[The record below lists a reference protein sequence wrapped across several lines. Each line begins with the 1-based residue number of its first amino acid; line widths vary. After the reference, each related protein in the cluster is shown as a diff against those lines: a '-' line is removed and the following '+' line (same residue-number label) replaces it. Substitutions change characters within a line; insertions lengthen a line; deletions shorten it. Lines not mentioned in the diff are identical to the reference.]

1 LKSKIKRLK
10 HLKLYQYIKKG
21 LIVGSIVVFVMCACQ
36 KNSDIAQSS
45 QQAVIEGTQNNYQK
59 TEANGQTVQDET
71 GTSEAQTETIE
82 LEDAVA
88 GESVSQDVFAMD
100 TYMTVTAFGSH
111 AEEAVDQAVA
121 EINRLDTLLST
132 GSADSEV
139 SKINQ
144 GLETNLSED
153 TTYLLSRSLE
163 LYDSTDHVFNIAVYP
178 LMEAWGFTSGNY
190 RVPDQST
197 LDDLLTYTDVSKI
210 NFNQKDA
217 SVDFDMEG
225 MKIDLGGIAKG
236 YTSTKIMDIYKN
248 CGVTSGLVNLGGN
261 VQVLGTK
268 TDGSAWRI
276 GIQDPQNSESYLGA
290 LSVADK
296 AVITSGG
303 YERYFEQDG
312 KTYHHIIDP
321 TTGYPA
327 ENGLISVTIVSADGT
342 LADGLS
348 ASLFIMGKDKAIAY
362 WQAHSDEFDMILM
375 DDVRGIYVSEGI
387 ADDFTSD
394 LDYEVVKK

>member
-1 LKSKIKRLK
+1 M
-10 HLKLYQYIKKG
+10 KLYQYIKKG

-111 AEEAVDQAVA
+111 AEEAVAQAVA
-121 EINRLDTLLST
+121 EINRLDALLST

-144 GLETNLSED
+144 GLEKNLSED

-348 ASLFIMGKDKAIAY
+348 TSLFIMGKDKAIAY

>member
-1 LKSKIKRLK
+1 M
-10 HLKLYQYIKKG
+10 KLYQYIKKG

-111 AEEAVDQAVA
+111 AEEAVAQAVA
-121 EINRLDTLLST
+121 EINRLDALLST

-144 GLETNLSED
+144 GLEKNLSED

-375 DDVRGIYVSEGI
+375 DDVCGIYVSEGI

>member
-1 LKSKIKRLK
+1 M
-10 HLKLYQYIKKG
+10 KLYQYIKKG

-111 AEEAVDQAVA
+111 AEEAVAQAVA
-121 EINRLDTLLST
+121 EINRLDALLST

-144 GLETNLSED
+144 GLEKNLSED

>member
-1 LKSKIKRLK
+1 M
-10 HLKLYQYIKKG
+10 KLYQYIKKG

-36 KNSDIAQSS
+36 KNNTDQPNEAQNIESSTSDISQNTGEDEKQS
-45 QQAVIEGTQNNYQK
+45 
-59 TEANGQTVQDET
+59 QTIDE
-71 GTSEAQTETIE
+71 
-82 LEDAVA
+82 D
-88 GESVSQDVFAMD
+88 ESISQDIFAMD

-111 AEEAVDQAVA
+111 AQEAVDQAVA

-210 NFNQKDA
+210 NFNQKAA

-225 MKIDLGGIAKG
+225 MKVDLGGIAKG
-236 YTSTKIMDIYKN
+236 YTSTRIMDIYKA

-261 VQVLGTK
+261 VQVLGAK

-276 GIQDPQNSESYLGA
+276 GIQDPQDSESYLGA
-290 LSVADK
+290 LSIVDK

-321 TTGYPA
+321 ATGYPA
-327 ENGLISVTIVSADGT
+327 ENGLISVTIVSVDGT

-348 ASLFIMGKDKAIAY
+348 TSLFIMGKDKAIDY

>member
-1 LKSKIKRLK
+1 M
-10 HLKLYQYIKKG
+10 KLYQYIKKG
-21 LIVGSIVVFVMCACQ
+21 LIVGSIAVFAMCACQ
-36 KNSDIAQSS
+36 KNSTDQPNEAQNIESSTSDISRNTGEDKKQS
-45 QQAVIEGTQNNYQK
+45 QQDADDNAKQSETADTQ
-59 TEANGQTVQDET
+59 
-71 GTSEAQTETIE
+71 S
-82 LEDAVA
+82 L
-88 GESVSQDVFAMD
+88 GESQTIDEDESISQDIFAMD

-111 AEEAVDQAVA
+111 AQEAVDQAVA

-210 NFNQKDA
+210 NFNQKAA

-225 MKIDLGGIAKG
+225 MKVDLGGIAKG
-236 YTSTKIMDIYKN
+236 YTSTRIMDIYKA

-261 VQVLGTK
+261 VQVLGAK

-276 GIQDPQNSESYLGA
+276 GIQDPQDSESYLGA
-290 LSVADK
+290 LSIVDK

-321 TTGYPA
+321 ATGYPA
-327 ENGLISVTIVSADGT
+327 ENGLISVTIVSVDGT

-348 ASLFIMGKDKAIAY
+348 TSLFIMGKDKAIDY

-375 DDVRGIYVSEGI
+375 DDARSMYVSEGI
-387 ADDFTSD
+387 ADDFVSD
-394 LDYEVVKK
+394 LDYEIVTK

>member
-1 LKSKIKRLK
+1 M
-10 HLKLYQYIKKG
+10 KLYQYIKKG

-36 KNSDIAQSS
+36 KNNTDQPNEAQNIESSTSDISQNTGEDEKQS
-45 QQAVIEGTQNNYQK
+45 
-59 TEANGQTVQDET
+59 QTIDE
-71 GTSEAQTETIE
+71 
-82 LEDAVA
+82 D
-88 GESVSQDVFAMD
+88 ESISQDIFAMD

-111 AEEAVDQAVA
+111 AQEAVDQAVA

-163 LYDSTDHVFNIAVYP
+163 LYDNTDHVFNIAVYP

-190 RVPDQST
+190 RVPDRST

-210 NFNQKDA
+210 NFNQKAA

-225 MKIDLGGIAKG
+225 MKVDLGGIAKG
-236 YTSTKIMDIYKN
+236 YTSTRIMDIYKA

-261 VQVLGTK
+261 VQVLGAK

-276 GIQDPQNSESYLGA
+276 GIQDPQDSESYLGA
-290 LSVADK
+290 LSIVDK

-321 TTGYPA
+321 ATGYPA
-327 ENGLISVTIVSADGT
+327 ENGLISVTIVSVDGT

-348 ASLFIMGKDKAIAY
+348 TSLFIMGKDKAIDY

-375 DDVRGIYVSEGI
+375 DDARSLYVSEGI
-387 ADDFTSD
+387 ADDFVSD
-394 LDYEVVKK
+394 LDYEIVTK

>member
-1 LKSKIKRLK
+1 M
-10 HLKLYQYIKKG
+10 KLYQYIKKG

-210 NFNQKDA
+210 NFNQKAA

-225 MKIDLGGIAKG
+225 MKVDLGGIAKG
-236 YTSTKIMDIYKN
+236 YTSTRIMDIYKA

-261 VQVLGTK
+261 VQVLGAK

-276 GIQDPQNSESYLGA
+276 GIQDPQDSESYLGA
-290 LSVADK
+290 LSIVDK

-321 TTGYPA
+321 ATGYPA

-348 ASLFIMGKDKAIAY
+348 TSLFIMGKDKAIDY

-375 DDVRGIYVSEGI
+375 DDARSMYVSEGI
-387 ADDFTSD
+387 ADGFVSD
-394 LDYEVVKK
+394 LDYEIVTK

>member
-1 LKSKIKRLK
+1 M
-10 HLKLYQYIKKG
+10 KLYQYIKKG

-111 AEEAVDQAVA
+111 AEEAVAQAVA
-121 EINRLDTLLST
+121 EINRLDALLST

-144 GLETNLSED
+144 GLEKNLSED

-348 ASLFIMGKDKAIAY
+348 SSLFIMGKDKAIAY

>member
-1 LKSKIKRLK
+1 M
-10 HLKLYQYIKKG
+10 KLYQYIKKG

-36 KNSDIAQSS
+36 KNNTDQPNEAQNIESSTSDISQNTGEDEKQS
-45 QQAVIEGTQNNYQK
+45 
-59 TEANGQTVQDET
+59 QTIDE
-71 GTSEAQTETIE
+71 
-82 LEDAVA
+82 D
-88 GESVSQDVFAMD
+88 ESISQDIFAMD

-111 AEEAVDQAVA
+111 AQEAVDQAVA

-210 NFNQKDA
+210 NFNQKAA

-225 MKIDLGGIAKG
+225 MKVDLGGIAKG
-236 YTSTKIMDIYKN
+236 YTSTRIMDIYKA

-261 VQVLGTK
+261 VQVLGAK

-276 GIQDPQNSESYLGA
+276 GIQDPQDSESYLGA
-290 LSVADK
+290 LSIVDK

-321 TTGYPA
+321 ATGYPA
-327 ENGLISVTIVSADGT
+327 ENGLISVTIVSVDGT

-348 ASLFIMGKDKAIAY
+348 TSLFIMGKDKAIDY

-375 DDVRGIYVSEGI
+375 DDARSMYVSEGI
-387 ADDFTSD
+387 ADDFVSD
-394 LDYEVVKK
+394 LDYEIVTK

>member
-1 LKSKIKRLK
+1 M
-10 HLKLYQYIKKG
+10 KLYQYIKKG

-111 AEEAVDQAVA
+111 AEEAVAQAVA
-121 EINRLDTLLST
+121 EINRLDALLST

-144 GLETNLSED
+144 GLEKNLSED

-362 WQAHSDEFDMILM
+362 WQAHSYEFDMILM

>member
-1 LKSKIKRLK
+1 M
-10 HLKLYQYIKKG
+10 KLYQYIKKG

-36 KNSDIAQSS
+36 KNNTDQPNEAQNIESSTSDISQNTGEDEKQS
-45 QQAVIEGTQNNYQK
+45 
-59 TEANGQTVQDET
+59 QTIDE
-71 GTSEAQTETIE
+71 
-82 LEDAVA
+82 D
-88 GESVSQDVFAMD
+88 ESISQDIFAMD

-111 AEEAVDQAVA
+111 AQEAVDQAVA

-210 NFNQKDA
+210 NFNQKAA

-225 MKIDLGGIAKG
+225 MKVDLGGIAKG
-236 YTSTKIMDIYKN
+236 YTSTRIMDIYKA

-261 VQVLGTK
+261 VQVLGAK

-276 GIQDPQNSESYLGA
+276 GIQDPQDSESYLGA
-290 LSVADK
+290 LSIVDK

-312 KTYHHIIDP
+312 KTYHHIIDSA
-321 TTGYPA
+321 TGYPA
-327 ENGLISVTIVSADGT
+327 ENGLISVTIVSVDGT

-348 ASLFIMGKDKAIAY
+348 TSLFIMGKDKAIDY

-375 DDVRGIYVSEGI
+375 DDARSLYVSEGI
-387 ADDFTSD
+387 ADDFVSD
-394 LDYEVVKK
+394 LDYEIVTK

>member
-1 LKSKIKRLK
+1 M
-10 HLKLYQYIKKG
+10 KLYQYIKKG

>member
-1 LKSKIKRLK
+1 M
-10 HLKLYQYIKKG
+10 KLYQYIKKG

-111 AEEAVDQAVA
+111 AEEAVAQAVA
-121 EINRLDTLLST
+121 EINRLDALLST

-144 GLETNLSED
+144 GLEKNLSED

-197 LDDLLTYTDVSKI
+197 LDDLLTYTEVSKI